1 MYNSIQKRVIKNTV
15 ILSLSSI
22 ISKLVLLIAFVIIA
36 REFGPAN
43 FGNYSI
49 AINYLAIFGILSKLG
64 FDMTIIR
71 MGAKDIQNIDNLQ
84 EKVFPIRFW
93 FAVISM
99 LLCATFIF
107 ILNYDNVIIKLT
119 ILMSPIIFSG
129 GAVGGGLLEHY
140 STTYRV
146 LEKMEYVGYVL
157 IARVVCFTLIL
168 ILLFSI
174 DFLTIYTISVA
185 ILLSSFISLYIQF
198 RNNKKM
204 FNNKMSLSIDWIFF
218 KKIIKP
224 VILFG
229 IASLLYD
236 FSIRMNVLLLGLL
249 DNESSAGYYSASWQI
264 LSAGLIFISSFS
276 MSMFPNT
283 ARNIF
288 KSKYR
293 KKMLIGLIKLA
304 IILFILCLVGTFVSH
319 YVIELLY
326 SDTYSASVL
335 IFNIVIWFIP
345 IRILSLWGH
354 QILEASN
361 YLKLR
366 IVIFII
372 PIIINVILGMILI
385 PKYSYL
391 GAAWATLVSN
401 FVLLL
406 LAFISALIITSKDN
420 RFKNEKNINLDSI
433 SSI

>member
-1 MYNSIQKRVIKNTV
+1 
-15 ILSLSSI
+15 
-22 ISKLVLLIAFVIIA
+22 
-36 REFGPAN
+36 
-43 FGNYSI
+43 
-49 AINYLAIFGILSKLG
+49 
-64 FDMTIIR
+64 
-71 MGAKDIQNIDNLQ
+71 
-84 EKVFPIRFW
+84 
-93 FAVISM
+93 
-99 LLCATFIF
+99 
-107 ILNYDNVIIKLT
+107 
-119 ILMSPIIFSG
+119 
-129 GAVGGGLLEHY
+129 
-140 STTYRV
+140 
-146 LEKMEYVGYVL
+146 
-157 IARVVCFTLIL
+157 
-168 ILLFSI
+168 
-174 DFLTIYTISVA
+174 
-185 ILLSSFISLYIQF
+185 
-198 RNNKKM
+198 
-204 FNNKMSLSIDWIFF
+204 MSLSIDWIFF